1 MRKSIVYYPYI
12 TILLLYIPK
21 LNAQL
26 ASVKVEQDSTITK
39 LMAKKIE
46 IDFEDYSST
55 FYTIQLFYGDN
66 KLAQEL
72 FENFKQSFPDWE
84 IKLSFETPNYKVQ
97 VGRFKDYYFGQK
109 KLKEIKKVYPEA
121 FLLIIKNYSFF
132 LTATSWKHSKTS
144 DSLMSLKF
152 LICMPQS

>member
-12 TILLLYIPK
+12 TILLLYVPK

-39 LMAKKIE
+39 LMATKIE
-46 IDFEDYSST
+46 IDFQDYAST

-84 IKLSFETPNYKVQ
+84 ITLSFETPNYKVQ

-121 FLLIIKNYSFF
+121 FLLKIKN
-132 LTATSWKHSKTS
+132 
-144 DSLMSLKF
+144 
-152 LICMPQS
+152 

>member
-1 MRKSIVYYPYI
+1 M
-12 TILLLYIPK
+12 
-21 LNAQL
+21 

-39 LMAKKIE
+39 LMATKIE
-46 IDFEDYSST
+46 IDFQDYSST

-84 IKLSFETPNYKVQ
+84 ITLSFETPNYKVQ

-121 FLLIIKNYSFF
+121 FLLKIKN
-132 LTATSWKHSKTS
+132 
-144 DSLMSLKF
+144 
-152 LICMPQS
+152 

>member
-12 TILLLYIPK
+12 TILLLCIPK

-39 LMAKKIE
+39 LMATKIE
-46 IDFEDYSST
+46 IDFQDYAST

-84 IKLSFETPNYKVQ
+84 ITLSFETPNYKVQ

-121 FLLIIKNYSFF
+121 FLLKIKN
-132 LTATSWKHSKTS
+132 
-144 DSLMSLKF
+144 
-152 LICMPQS
+152 

>member
-1 MRKSIVYYPYI
+1 MRKSIVYYLYI
-12 TILLLYIPK
+12 TILLLYVPK

-39 LMAKKIE
+39 LMATKIE

-84 IKLSFETPNYKVQ
+84 ITLSFETPNYKVQ
-97 VGRFKDYYFGQK
+97 VGRYKDYYFGQK
-109 KLKEIKKVYPEA
+109 KLKEIKKVYPAA
-121 FLLIIKNYSFF
+121 FLLKIKN
-132 LTATSWKHSKTS
+132 
-144 DSLMSLKF
+144 
-152 LICMPQS
+152 

>member
-1 MRKSIVYYPYI
+1 
-12 TILLLYIPK
+12 
-21 LNAQL
+21 
-26 ASVKVEQDSTITK
+26 
-39 LMAKKIE
+39 MATKIE
-46 IDFEDYSST
+46 IDFQDYAST

-84 IKLSFETPNYKVQ
+84 ITLSFETPNYKVQ

-121 FLLIIKNYSFF
+121 FLLKIKN
-132 LTATSWKHSKTS
+132 
-144 DSLMSLKF
+144 
-152 LICMPQS
+152 

>member
-1 MRKSIVYYPYI
+1 MRKSIVYSTYI
-12 TILLLYIPK
+12 TILLLLYIPK
-21 LNAQL
+21 LNGQS

-84 IKLSFETPNYKVQ
+84 ITLSFETPNYKVQ

-121 FLLIIKNYSFF
+121 FLLKIKN
-132 LTATSWKHSKTS
+132 
-144 DSLMSLKF
+144 
-152 LICMPQS
+152 